1 MRMIAAIFA
10 AALLYGA
17 GAITANLAF
26 AAGLSEASVAALKDM
41 RSGQMGKLV
50 FHSAPRDAIDTP
62 FLTADGSE
70 TGFAAWR
77 GKVLVV
83 NFWATWCPPCRK
95 EMPSLDRL
103 RAAVAGPDIDVIS
116 INVERRGLKKAAKF
130 FDEVGLQSLAIHSDE
145 EGLLPRAV
153 GVLGYPVTIILD
165 REGRE
170 VARMQG
176 DAEWDAPEAKAILA
190 RIVADTAKEGVV
202 KTEAD
207 APLTDG

>member
-1 MRMIAAIFA
+1 MRMIAAISA

-17 GAITANLAF
+17 GAITANPAF
-26 AAGLSEASVAALKDM
+26 AASLSEASVAALKDM
-41 RSGQMGKLV
+41 RSGEMGKLV
-50 FHSAPRDAIDTP
+50 FHSAPRDAIDIA
-62 FLTADGSE
+62 FLDANGAE
-70 TGFAAWR
+70 TSFAAWR

-83 NFWATWCPPCRK
+83 NFWATWCSPCRK

-103 RAAVAGPDIDVIS
+103 RAAIAGDAIDVIA

-130 FDEVGLQSLAIHSDE
+130 FAEMGLTSLAIHVDQ
-145 EGLLPRAV
+145 EGLLPPAI
-153 GVLGYPVTIILD
+153 GVFGYPVTIILD

-190 RIVADTAKEGVV
+190 RIVADTARDGVV
-202 KTEAD
+202 KTEA
-207 APLTDG
+207 ATPPRDG